1 MSIHRTTITI
11 ALTIDT
17 APGVD
22 PKVALDDMLVAAER
36 AMRLHAGDDLAHRV
50 TRIRLDADIDEATT
64 TTL

>member
-1 MSIHRTTITI
+1 MTIHRTTITI

-36 AMRLHAGDDLAHRV
+36 GMRRTLTDATAGV
-50 TRIRLDADIDEATT
+50 TRIRLDADLDDATS